1 MLGLVCWVMLSSDP
15 PSRDLLAQIDALG
28 ALRVATLNGPL
39 TLYNTA
45 DGYAGFEHDLVTG
58 FARAQGLEV
67 DWKVY
72 ASLDA
77 AIDAVRLGNA
87 HLLAAAWTPAD
98 VALTSSPPALL
109 VSQPYRQ
116 AQYQVVVHQE
126 LRPRPPTLLN
136 LTNRRLMYAQP
147 ALVHALAEAAP
158 ALAVELAERS
168 HEQLLEQVALREID
182 AAVVDSDSLF
192 IARRGFPEL
201 REGPLIGAPLDKVWA
216 FPAPQ
221 GDVLRERVDRYFAQ
235 LQEAGSLA
243 TLVDR
248 HFEHLDRLDAY
259 SRNAFR
265 ERVESRLPAFRELL
279 ESAAQRHGL
288 DWRFLAAVAYQ
299 ESQWDPD
306 AVSVTGVR
314 GLMMLTQRT
323 AREVGV
329 RDRKDPRESIDG
341 GAQYFVNLHARVS
354 PEAPEP
360 DRTWMTLAAYNLGF
374 GHLLDL
380 QRLTAHLGGDPLR
393 WTDLRSHLLKLSQ
406 PRWYRH
412 EVVRYGYARGAE
424 ARSYVANIRAY
435 YDLLRWRFP
444 APGESALDVE
454 QPIAPFRLELPP
466 VDESQRPDTLLPVL

>member
-1 MLGLVCWVMLSSDP
+1 
-15 PSRDLLAQIDALG
+15 
-28 ALRVATLNGPL
+28 
-39 TLYNTA
+39 
-45 DGYAGFEHDLVTG
+45 
-58 FARAQGLEV
+58 
-67 DWKVY
+67 
-72 ASLDA
+72 
-77 AIDAVRLGNA
+77 
-87 HLLAAAWTPAD
+87 
-98 VALTSSPPALL
+98 
-109 VSQPYRQ
+109 
-116 AQYQVVVHQE
+116 
-126 LRPRPPTLLN
+126 
-136 LTNRRLMYAQP
+136 
-147 ALVHALAEAAP
+147 
-158 ALAVELAERS
+158 
-168 HEQLLEQVALREID
+168 
-182 AAVVDSDSLF
+182 
-192 IARRGFPEL
+192 
-201 REGPLIGAPLDKVWA
+201 PLDKVWA

-221 GDVLRERVDRYFAQ
+221 GEILRQRVDRYFAQ
-235 LQEAGSLA
+235 LQEAGALA
-243 TLVDR
+243 PLVDR

-306 AVSVTGVR
+306 AVSATGVR
-314 GLMMLTQRT
+314 GLMMLTRRT

-354 PEAPEP
+354 PDAPEP

-393 WTDLRSHLLKLSQ
+393 WTELRSHLLKLSQ

-444 APGESALDVE
+444 AAGETALDVE
-454 QPIAPFRLELPP
+454 QPIAPFRLELAPA
-466 VDESQRPDTLLPVL
+466 DESQRLDTLVPAL